1 MRARWGMYSRE
12 RKRGLQDPQ
21 AGGGLDS
28 SLSLSS
34 PAALVVNGT
43 TGLTATSKQGGWPFV
58 PLSQQR
64 LGVGGEQLPG

>member
-1 MRARWGMYSRE
+1 MQARWGMYSRE

-34 PAALVVNGT
+34 PAALVGDGT
-43 TGLTATSKQGGWPFV
+43 TGLIATSKQRRWPFV